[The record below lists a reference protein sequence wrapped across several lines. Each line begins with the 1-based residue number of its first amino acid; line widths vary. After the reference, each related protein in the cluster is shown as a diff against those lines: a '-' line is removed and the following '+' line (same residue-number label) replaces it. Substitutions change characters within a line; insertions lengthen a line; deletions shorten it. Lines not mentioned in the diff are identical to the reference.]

1 MSKVGSAACGALA
14 RLAGVL
20 PVDPAV
26 LTDGQL
32 VRFVEQ
38 VEEAG
43 RQIDALRLAAAAAVQ
58 ERSEDG
64 APDSLARRLGFKTAA
79 GAIQGLTKSSGKEAQ
94 KLVAQATELKK
105 LPAVEAAVLDGRI
118 GREAAAAISSELT
131 KAAGKDLGRADAVQ
145 VAQVEAELVELAVTA
160 GADEVKAKAAEKAA
174 LLDVRVVEDTAAK
187 AMAERFFAVGPTI
200 DGAAK
205 VSGLLPAGHAAV
217 IRGVFDAFINPKGKK
232 TVTFTPADEQLPS
245 DGRTAGQKRADLFR
259 DICAAQARSAEV
271 PEMGGDHP
279 TVWISTTV
287 KELQSGEGLAFYA
300 GTPEPVPVAEAEQA
314 ACAGGIQTVIFGDD
328 GQVLRLGRSVRGFT
342 RRQRRAIALRDGGT
356 CLIPGCTVPAQWC
369 EVHHVISFKDGG
381 NTDLDNGVL
390 LCWFHHH
397 EIDTGPWHIRMI
409 NGTPEVRYTH
419 GGRVI
424 DWTTAGD
431 GTAARLK
438 QHAGAPPGV
447 PPGAPPGT
455 PPGAP
460 EPRGE

>member
-14 RLAGVL
+14 RLAGAL
-20 PVDPAV
+20 PVDPAA

-32 VRFVEQ
+32 VRLAE
-38 VEEAG
+38 
-43 RQIDALRLAAAAAVQ
+43 DLAAVRRHLDAVELAVAGEVQ
-58 ERSEDG
+58 HRSDPE

-79 GAIQGLTKSSGKEAQ
+79 GALQGITKSSGKEAQ

-105 LPAVEAAVLDGRI
+105 LPTVEAAVLDGRI
-118 GREAAAAISSELT
+118 GREAAAAITGELQ
-131 KAAGKDLGRADAVQ
+131 KAAGKDLGRADA
-145 VAQVEAELVELAVTA
+145 AELSLVEAELVELATTA

-174 LLDVRVVEDTAAK
+174 LLDVRVVEDQAAK
-187 AMAERFFAVGPTI
+187 AMAERFFWISPTV
-200 DGAAK
+200 DGVAK

-217 IRGVFDAFINPKGKK
+217 IRGVLDAFVNPKGKK
-232 TVTFTPADEQLPS
+232 TVTFTPSDELTPGDGRAPA
-245 DGRTAGQKRADLFR
+245 DGRTRGQVNADLLR
-259 DICAAQARSAEV
+259 DVFAAQAPSAEV

-314 ACAGGIQTVIFGDD
+314 ACAGGIQTVIFDED

-397 EIDTGPWHIRMI
+397 EIDTGPWRIRI
-409 NGTPEVRYTH
+409 ITGTPETRYAH

-424 DWTTAGD
+424 DWTPAGN
-431 GTAARLK
+431 GTAAKLN
-438 QHAGAPPGV
+438 QHAGAPPGA
-447 PPGAPPGT
+447 APPGG
-455 PPGAP
+455 PVA
-460 EPRGE
+460 R